1 MTIDLYV
8 DTSRKGISMAVA
20 TSGQPMNARTMDG
33 SARVYEEIVN
43 TEARGE
49 ILGESLDT
57 LLTRVG
63 ATLDDVKRVMV
74 TLGPGSFSGL
84 RTGVAF
90 CQGLCF
96 SGKRELYGVTTLQ
109 ALACFAHDVAD
120 STPACSDAAGIKPAG
135 TVAGKECAEIAV
147 VIRARTGFWYMR
159 LNGEE
164 FFIETP
170 EVIERIKNAK
180 VKAIV
185 ADAPAQEDEAL
196 KAFFNSL
203 VDPRLCGDD
212 NLGSE
217 NDCNRIQI
225 VSDTGKP
232 LDMWAPLFSTVK
244 PSLIQEANYIQPS
257 YFEKLKS

>member
-20 TSGQPMNARTMDG
+20 TSGQPMNARTTDA
-33 SARVYEEIVN
+33 SARVYDEIVN

-109 ALACFAHDVAD
+109 ALACFAHDAAGN
-120 STPACSDAAGIKPAG
+120 TPACTDA
-135 TVAGKECAEIAV
+135 AGKECAEIAV
-147 VIRARTGFWYMR
+147 IIRARTGFWYMR

-196 KAFFNSL
+196 KAAFAKIGAS
-203 VDPRLCGDD
+203 
-212 NLGSE
+212 
-217 NDCNRIQI
+217 
-225 VSDTGKP
+225 VSPDTGKP

>member
-1 MTIDLYV
+1 MIIDLYV

-20 TSGQPMNARTMDG
+20 TGGQPEG
-33 SARVYEEIVN
+33 GARVYEEIVN

-63 ATLDDVKRVMV
+63 VTLDDVKRVMV

-109 ALACFAHDVAD
+109 ALACFAQ
-120 STPACSDAAGIKPAG
+120 DASS
-135 TVAGKECAEIAV
+135 VAGKESAETAV
-147 VIRARTGFWYMR
+147 VIRARTGFWYLR

-170 EVIERIKNAK
+170 EVIERLKNAQ
-180 VKAIV
+180 VKNVV
-185 ADAPAQEDEAL
+185 ADSPAQEDEAL
-196 KAFFNSL
+196 KAVFAEIGAS
-203 VDPRLCGDD
+203 VTP
-212 NLGSE
+212 
-217 NDCNRIQI
+217 
-225 VSDTGKP
+225 DTGKP

>member
-20 TSGQPMNARTMDG
+20 TSGQPVNARTMDE

-109 ALACFAHDVAD
+109 ALACFAHD
-120 STPACSDAAGIKPAG
+120 AAGNKPAG
-135 TVAGKECAEIAV
+135 TAAGKECAEIAV
-147 VIRARTGFWYMR
+147 IIRARTGFWYMR

-185 ADAPAQEDEAL
+185 ADAPAQEDDTL
-196 KAFFNSL
+196 KAAFAEIGAS
-203 VDPRLCGDD
+203 VTP
-212 NLGSE
+212 
-217 NDCNRIQI
+217 
-225 VSDTGKP
+225 DTGKP

>member
-20 TSGQPMNARTMDG
+20 TGGQPEG
-33 SARVYEEIVN
+33 GARVYEEIVN

-57 LLTRVG
+57 LLKRVG

-109 ALACFAHDVAD
+109 ALACFAHEAAGKAPAQDVAD
-120 STPACSDAAGIKPAG
+120 IKPAG
-135 TVAGKECAEIAV
+135 TVAGKECAEAAV
-147 VIRARTGFWYMR
+147 IIRARTGFWYMR

-196 KAFFNSL
+196 KALFNSL
-203 VDPRLCGDD
+203 VDPRLCGND

>member
-20 TSGQPMNARTMDG
+20 TSGQPEG
-33 SARVYEEIVN
+33 CARVYEEIVN

-109 ALACFAHDVAD
+109 ALACFAHDAAGN
-120 STPACSDAAGIKPAG
+120 TPACTDAAGKEPAG
-135 TVAGKECAEIAV
+135 TAAGKECAETAV
-147 VIRARTGFWYMR
+147 IIRARTGFWYLR

-196 KAFFNSL
+196 KAFFNSQG
-203 VDPRLCGDD
+203 DPRLRGDD

>member
-1 MTIDLYV
+1 MELDLYV

-20 TSGQPMNARTMDG
+20 TGGQPEG
-33 SARVYEEIVN
+33 GARVYEEIVN

-49 ILGESLDT
+49 ILWESLDT

-109 ALACFAHDVAD
+109 ALACFAQDAAD
-120 STPACSDAAGIKPAG
+120 NEPACVDAADNTPAG
-135 TVAGKECAEIAV
+135 TVAGKECAEAAV
-147 VIRARTGFWYMR
+147 IIRARTGFWYLR

-180 VKAIV
+180 VKSIV

-196 KAFFNSL
+196 KAAFAEIGASVSL
-203 VDPRLCGDD
+203 
-212 NLGSE
+212 
-217 NDCNRIQI
+217 
-225 VSDTGKP
+225 DTGKP
-232 LDMWAPLFSTVK
+232 LDMWAPLFQTVK

>member
-20 TSGQPMNARTMDG
+20 TSGQPVNARTTDA
-33 SARVYEEIVN
+33 SARVYEELVN
-43 TEARGE
+43 TDARGE

-109 ALACFAHDVAD
+109 ALACFAHDAAGN
-120 STPACSDAAGIKPAG
+120 TAACADAAVI
-135 TVAGKECAEIAV
+135 
-147 VIRARTGFWYMR
+147 IRARTGFWYMR

-196 KAFFNSL
+196 KAAFAEIGAS
-203 VDPRLCGDD
+203 
-212 NLGSE
+212 
-217 NDCNRIQI
+217 
-225 VSDTGKP
+225 VSPDTGKP

>member
-1 MTIDLYV
+1 
-8 DTSRKGISMAVA
+8 MAVA
-20 TSGQPMNARTMDG
+20 TSGQPVNARTTDA

-109 ALACFAHDVAD
+109 ALACFAHD
-120 STPACSDAAGIKPAG
+120 AAGIKPAG
-135 TVAGKECAEIAV
+135 TVAGIKSAGTAAGKECAETAV

-196 KAFFNSL
+196 KAAFAEIGAS
-203 VDPRLCGDD
+203 
-212 NLGSE
+212 
-217 NDCNRIQI
+217 
-225 VSDTGKP
+225 VSPDTGKP

>member
-1 MTIDLYV
+1 
-8 DTSRKGISMAVA
+8 MAVA
-20 TSGQPMNARTMDG
+20 TGGQPMNARTMDE

-120 STPACSDAAGIKPAG
+120 NSPETTAPAG
-135 TVAGKECAEIAV
+135 DAAGKECAETAV
-147 VIRARTGFWYMR
+147 VIRARTGFWYLR

-185 ADAPAQEDEAL
+185 ADTPAQEDEAL
-196 KAFFNSL
+196 KAAFVEIGASVSL
-203 VDPRLCGDD
+203 
-212 NLGSE
+212 
-217 NDCNRIQI
+217 
-225 VSDTGKP
+225 DTGKP
-232 LDMWAPLFSTVK
+232 LDMWAPLFSTIK

>member
-1 MTIDLYV
+1 
-8 DTSRKGISMAVA
+8 MAVA
-20 TSGQPMNARTMDG
+20 TSGQPMNARTMDE

-109 ALACFAHDVAD
+109 ALACFAHDAAGNK
-120 STPACSDAAGIKPAG
+120 PACSDA
-135 TVAGKECAEIAV
+135 AGKECAEIAV

-196 KAFFNSL
+196 KAAFAEIGAS
-203 VDPRLCGDD
+203 
-212 NLGSE
+212 
-217 NDCNRIQI
+217 
-225 VSDTGKP
+225 VSPDTGKP